1 MAGSKYAHLKGKFK
15 RLTPGEATQSDDK
28 EPDELEA
35 DLKFLDMVLLRKQEL
50 IAEYGALTSTFVAQ
64 KFRDARIKKDEY
76 DRGGAELNVEVEAL
90 KELMKETLE
99 FEGASGVKLADGY
112 QVTSRD
118 TVVGVVTDKQAF
130 HKWCVENDLLPL
142 MRLPS
147 PTVSKLIKERA
158 ENNQAFP
165 DGAEGRSRVTI
176 SLIKPRG

>member
-118 TVVGVVTDKQAF
+118 TV